1 MRLRRPELHTM
12 SSINVTPF
20 VDVALTLL
28 VIFMVVAPAL
38 HQSLNIQ
45 LPKTKTQGVDVSGK
59 WVVTVSQEGKIFLN
73 DRPLTLD
80 DLSQRMHVIAQTD
93 SSIQVFLV
101 GDKRSN
107 YGNVVKVMD
116 TLKQAGVEKVGMVTE
131 PEENAKQK

>member
-1 MRLRRPELHTM
+1 MRIPRPELNTM
-12 SSINVTPF
+12 ASINVTPF

-59 WVVTVSQEGKIFLN
+59 WVVTVSHEGNIYLN
-73 DRPLTLD
+73 DRPMSVE
-80 DLSQRMHVIAQTD
+80 DLSQRMHAVAQSD
-93 SSIQVFLV
+93 SAVQVFLV

-107 YGNVVKVMD
+107 YGQVMKVMD
-116 TLKQAGVEKVGMVTE
+116 VLKQAGVEKVGMVTE
-131 PEENAKQK
+131 MEDLKK